1 MSAPVTLTPAQRA
14 LVEALAAA
22 LAPPP
27 PPPDPPPRYR
37 QLAAEAARLGMSTS
51 RLRAWCISHA
61 VAVHVDD
68 HKTAW
73 VSPDEIAR
81 AVEGL
86 PLARPAP
93 SRRPPALED
102 PDALAMF
109 ETMKANARPGTRRP
123 RR

>member
-27 PPPDPPPRYR
+27 PVEPPPRYR
-37 QLAAEAARLGMSTS
+37 QLAAEAERLGMSTS
-51 RLRAWCISHA
+51 RLRVWCLSHA

-93 SRRPPALED
+93 SRRPAALED
-102 PDALAMF
+102 PEARAMF
-109 ETMKANARPGTRRP
+109 ETIKANARPGTRRP